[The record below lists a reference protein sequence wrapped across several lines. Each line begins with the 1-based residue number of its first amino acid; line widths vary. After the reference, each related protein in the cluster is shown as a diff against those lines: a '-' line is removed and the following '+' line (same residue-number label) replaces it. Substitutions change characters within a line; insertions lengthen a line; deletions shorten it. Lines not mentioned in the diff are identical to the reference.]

1 LLLRN
6 GAALAAGKMADVLKP
21 AALSKLFD
29 RKVRLIKG
37 RAGWS
42 LDVAGK

>member
-1 LLLRN
+1 
-6 GAALAAGKMADVLKP
+6 MDEVMKP
-21 AALSKLFD
+21 AALSKLFG
-29 RKVRLIKG
+29 RKVRLTEG